1 MYCPARWLELLCSR
15 RWRTLPTKKTDRLRA
30 VWGTGKEFPS
40 MKARATAI
48 GVQNLDLRPPHS
60 PISYHPVIAVK
71 LIVSSA
77 PTTMIIPPVGQH
89 RRPMMIFRIHEEK
102 KKKPTTTDPSF
113 TITRESTIITCIT
126 LTRRSLFD
134 RIWRDDDNEYDIDY
148 YDNKPWTKK
157 TKRYSF
163 IIIMMMID
171 HKNI

>member
-77 PTTMIIPPVGQH
+77 PTTMIIPPLGQH
-89 RRPMMIFRIHEEK
+89 RRPMMIFLILEEK

-126 LTRRSLFD
+126 LTRRPLFD
-134 RIWRDDDNEYDIDY
+134 TITNRERRRRKEIVL
-148 YDNKPWTKK
+148 
-157 TKRYSF
+157 SSS
-163 IIIMMMID
+163 
-171 HKNI
+171 